1 MVKGEQTEKPSKET
15 LMDLQIILVYCL
27 CADLLDEL
35 EHHENE
41 QCQVSDAEIMTIG
54 IVAALY
60 FGGNYTLAR
69 AMLKEQGYIPVMLGK
84 SRFSRRLH
92 RVKHHFLTLFNIL
105 GEVWKAESEENIYV
119 VDTYPIPVCDNI
131 RISRCKL
138 YQHEDYRGY
147 KSSKRRYFYGLKIH
161 MMVSETGRPVE
172 FFLTYGAFSD
182 TTGLELFDFDLP
194 PGSMVI
200 GDKAYNYY
208 LIEDNLEDQDIHL
221 RPIRKKNSQRPLDG
235 WIHFFQH
242 HYRQAVETAG
252 SMIERLLPKSIHA
265 TSTSGFE
272 LKVVLF
278 CLASSINWLLP
289 D

>member
-1 MVKGEQTEKPSKET
+1 
-15 LMDLQIILVYCL
+15 MDLQIILIYCL
-27 CADLLDEL
+27 CDDLLTAMD
-35 EHHENE
+35 HHEDE
-41 QCQVSDAEIMTIG
+41 QCQVSDAEIMTVG

-60 FGGNYTLAR
+60 FSGNYTLAR
-69 AMLKEQGYIPVMLGK
+69 AMLKEQGYIPGMLGK

-92 RVKHHFLTLFNIL
+92 RVKHHFLTLFNVL
-105 GEVWKAESEENIYV
+105 GQMWQAESEENIYV

-138 YQHEDYRGY
+138 YQDEAYRSY

-161 MMVSETGRPVE
+161 MLVSETGRPIE
-172 FFLTYGAFSD
+172 FFLTCASFSD
-182 TTGLELFDFDLP
+182 TSGLELFDFDLP

-208 LIEDNLEDQDIHL
+208 LIEDHLDDQGVHL
-221 RPIRKKNSQRPLDG
+221 RPVRKKNSKRPAEG
-235 WIHFFQH
+235 WIQFFQR

-265 TSTSGFE
+265 TSTAGFE

-278 CLASSINWLLP
+278 CLASSIAWLQP
-289 D
+289 A

>member
-1 MVKGEQTEKPSKET
+1 
-15 LMDLQIILVYCL
+15 MDTQIILVYCL
-27 CADLLDEL
+27 CADLLDALDHREDK
-35 EHHENE
+35 

-54 IVAALY
+54 IVAALK
-60 FGGNYTLAR
+60 FGGNYNSAR
-69 AMLKEQGYIPVMLGK
+69 LMLKEQGYIPGMLGK

-92 RVKHHFLTLFNIL
+92 RVKPYFLTLFSVL
-105 GEVWKAESEENIYV
+105 GECWKAESEENIYV

-131 RISRCKL
+131 RISRCRL
-138 YQHEDYRGY
+138 YQDEAYRGY

-161 MMVSETGRPVE
+161 MLVSETGRPVE
-172 FFLTYGAFSD
+172 FFLTCGSFSD

-194 PGSMVI
+194 SGSMVL
-200 GDKAYNYY
+200 GDKAYNHYV
-208 LIEDNLEDQDIHL
+208 IEDILEDNEIHL
-221 RPIRKKNSQRPLDG
+221 YPIRKKNSKRPLAG

-265 TSTSGFE
+265 TSTAGFE

-278 CLASSINWLLP
+278 CLASSIAWLQP
-289 D
+289 A

>member
-1 MVKGEQTEKPSKET
+1 ME
-15 LMDLQIILVYCL
+15 LQIILVYCL
-27 CADLLDEL
+27 CADLLEAFD
-35 EHHENE
+35 HHEDA

-60 FGGNYTLAR
+60 FGGNYSLAR
-69 AMLKEQGYIPVMLGK
+69 LMLQEQGYIPGMLGK

-92 RVKHHFLTLFNIL
+92 RVKHHFLTLFNVL
-105 GEVWKAESEENIYV
+105 GEVWKEESEENIYV

-131 RISRCKL
+131 RIFRCKL
-138 YQHEDYRGY
+138 YQDEIYRGY
-147 KSSKRRYFYGLKIH
+147 KSSKKRYFYGVKIH
-161 MMVSETGRPVE
+161 MMVSETWRPVE
-172 FFLTYGAFSD
+172 FFLTCGSFSD
-182 TTGLELFDFDLP
+182 TSGLELFDFDLP

-208 LIEDNLEDQDIHL
+208 LIEDHLEDQDVHL
-221 RPIRKKNSQRPLDG
+221 RPIRKKNSKRPLAG
-235 WIHFFQH
+235 WIQFFQR

-265 TSTSGFE
+265 TSTAGFE

-278 CLASSINWLLP
+278 CLASSIAWLQP
-289 D
+289 A